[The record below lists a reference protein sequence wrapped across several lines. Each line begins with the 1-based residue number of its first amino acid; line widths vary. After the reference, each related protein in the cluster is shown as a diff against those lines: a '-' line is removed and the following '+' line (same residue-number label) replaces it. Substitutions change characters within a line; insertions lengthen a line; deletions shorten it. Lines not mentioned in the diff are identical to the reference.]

1 MTAVDCLKRVLKN
14 QALDP
19 DGAELKRLR
28 EKREQVEELLRTEFE
43 DSDLVIRYGG
53 SKASGTMIRESYDLD
68 LPTYFRY
75 EDTGAGETL
84 EKIYNN
90 VAKALEKEFVVERK
104 RSALRLKQR
113 VEGVDDE
120 DLRIDV
126 VPGRFVDDSETD
138 AFLHQEGVEKNCLKT
153 NLDKHIEHVKQS
165 GVRDAIKLQKLWRVR
180 RTLQIKTFILVLL
193 IIDELDGAQ
202 EEPLD
207 DQLIRVW
214 RHFRDHWE
222 TLAVKDPANEEGNDL
237 SDFLT
242 EAVRRELRDAAN
254 DTLRQLDETG
264 WEAVFGPVPEE
275 DSKAKGESIRR
286 IAAGALTTAAK
297 PWAEA

>member
-1 MTAVDCLKRVLKN
+1 MTAVDYLKGVLKD

-19 DGAELKRLR
+19 DGPELKRLR
-28 EKREQVEELLRTEFE
+28 EKREQVKKLLQTQFE
-43 DSDLVIRYGG
+43 DSDPVIRYGG

-68 LPTYFRY
+68 LPTYFRH

-84 EKIYNN
+84 KDIYDN
-90 VAKALEKEFVVERK
+90 VAKALEKEFVVERR

-113 VEGVDDE
+113 VEGADDE

-126 VPGRFVDDSETD
+126 VPGRFVDETETD

-153 NLDKHIEHVKQS
+153 NLDKHIEHVKES

-193 IIDELDGAQ
+193 IIDQLDGAQ
-202 EEPLD
+202 ADPIDE
-207 DQLIRVW
+207 QLIGVW
-214 RHFRDHWE
+214 RHFRDNWK

-237 SDFLT
+237 SNFLT
-242 EAVRRELRDAAN
+242 EGIRRALRDAA
-254 DTLRQLDETG
+254 DQTLRQIEEEG
-264 WEAVFGPVPEE
+264 WETVFGPLPDEE
-275 DSKAKGESIRR
+275 PKAKAESIRR
-286 IAAGALTTAAK
+286 IAASAPATAAK